1 METGQETGRRVSDLG
16 LDGPGHGEDL
26 QQGGDGGENTRVA
39 FPPDKVD
46 GGLQYKLNHC
56 RGFRTKAI
64 KRD

>member
-1 METGQETGRRVSDLG
+1 MVQGMAKTFSR
-16 LDGPGHGEDL
+16 
-26 QQGGDGGENTRVA
+26 GGDGGENTRVA

-56 RGFRTKAI
+56 KSFRAKAI